1 MAKRALVLGGGG
13 SVGIAW
19 ETGLAAGLADEGI
32 DLRLA
37 DKIVGT
43 SAGSFVGAELASG
56 RTPAELRTRLTESA
70 SARGRSIPGSASTL
84 PVPDLTKLMEFMMR
98 VPKDEAEALALRA
111 EIGAFALERADRAR
125 GNLYWLLRIGRRHTL
140 AREVFV
146 HGGRRGRWSLR
157 RIRSEHRHVAR
168 TGRRIELRGT
178 RSFPADHD
186 QRPTLHRRRH
196 ALGDELRSGRRL

>member
-56 RTPAELRTRLTESA
+56 RSPAELRARLTEG
-70 SARGRSIPGSASTL
+70 ARARADQESTPNAL
-84 PVPDLTKLMEFMMR
+84 PVPDLTRLMEFMMR
-98 VPKDEAEALALRA
+98 VPKDEAEALKLRA
-111 EIGAFALERADRAR
+111 EIGAYALEAATIPEDAC
-125 GNLYWLLRIGRRHTL
+125 IGFF
-140 AREVFV
+140 A
-146 HGGRRGRWSLR
+146 S
-157 RIRSEHRHVAR
+157 I
-168 TGRRIELRGT
+168 
-178 RSFPADHD
+178 
-186 QRPTLHRRRH
+186 
-196 ALGDELRSGRRL
+196 